1 MSRQT
6 KMEKMLL
13 HAGRMLTST
22 LDYEELM
29 KLVLELT
36 IKASDAAAALVY
48 RLDKDEPVVRGR
60 FLRAGEEE
68 VKYYKLKRGE
78 GIIGWVAENR
88 EPQVVHDVMKDPR
101 FSPRLEEFLNI
112 KFRSVLAVPLIGRDV
127 LMLGVGMTDPRLKD
141 GWLPP
146 NRLGKL
152 HAALA
157 FLTLSGAT
165 AQAAALL
172 DPGWML
178 TLLFVL
184 LFVTVWWS
192 AALYFRAWQRARSEA
207 QTGGA
212 GA

>member
-1 MSRQT
+1 MSSIPNLITLARLLMVPVIAVMLANHLYAGGFFLFVAVGLSDGLDGYIARRFQVT
-6 KMEKMLL
+6 SAAGALLDPVADKMTIITC
-13 HAGRMLTST
+13 AF
-22 LDYEELM
+22 
-29 KLVLELT
+29 VL
-36 IKASDAAAALVY
+36 A
-48 RLDKDEPVVRGR
+48 
-60 FLRAGEEE
+60 
-68 VKYYKLKRGE
+68 
-78 GIIGWVAENR
+78 WN
-88 EPQVVHDVMKDPR
+88 DVLP
-101 FSPRLEEFLNI
+101 LW
-112 KFRSVLAVPLIGRDV
+112 LAVPLIGRDV